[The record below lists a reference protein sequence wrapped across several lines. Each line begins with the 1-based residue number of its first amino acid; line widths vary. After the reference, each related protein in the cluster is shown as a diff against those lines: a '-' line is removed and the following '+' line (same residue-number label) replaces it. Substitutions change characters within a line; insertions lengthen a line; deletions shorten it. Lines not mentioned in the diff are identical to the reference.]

1 MYFLRLILIF
11 FLFQNYALS
20 IENLNL
26 VIIDLDY
33 VFKNSYAGKKIS
45 KNSINK
51 KEALIKEKN
60 KIEAKLEKQKND
72 IMSKRNV
79 LDKKD
84 FEEKVISHQKQ
95 VKEYQIKIN
104 QDLKKVNDK
113 FIKDNIELKKEIDKL
128 LIEYSKE
135 NNIDLIVNKNSIVV
149 SNTKIDMTM
158 QILEIINNKI
168 K

>member
-20 IENLNL
+20 NENLNL

-33 VFKNSYAGKKIS
+33 VFKNSNAGKKIS

-79 LDKKD
+79 IDKKD
-84 FEEKVISHQKQ
+84 FEEKVISHQNQ
-95 VKEYQIKIN
+95 VKEHQIKIN

>member
-1 MYFLRLILIF
+1 MNFLRLILIF

-20 IENLNL
+20 NENLNL

-33 VFKNSYAGKKIS
+33 VFKNSNAGKKIS

-84 FEEKVISHQKQ
+84 FEEKVISHQNQ
-95 VKEYQIKIN
+95 VKEHQIKIN

-135 NNIDLIVNKNSIVV
+135 NSIDLIVNKNSIVV

>member
-1 MYFLRLILIF
+1 MFFFRLILIF
-11 FLFQNYALS
+11 FLFHNHVLS
-20 IENLNL
+20 NENLNL

-33 VFKNSYAGKKIS
+33 VFKNSNIGKKIS
-45 KNSINK
+45 ETSISK

-72 IMSKRNV
+72 IMSKKNV
-79 LDKKD
+79 LDKKE
-84 FEEKVISHQKQ
+84 FEAKVISHQKE
-95 VKEYQIKIN
+95 VKDYQIKMN
-104 QDLKKVNDK
+104 NDLKKVNDE
-113 FIKDNIELKKEIDKL
+113 FIKKNIEFKKKVDQL

-135 NNIDLIVNKNSIVV
+135 NNIDLIVSKNSVV
-149 SNTKIDMTM
+149 LSNTKIDMTK

>member
-20 IENLNL
+20 NENLNL

-33 VFKNSYAGKKIS
+33 VFKNSNAGKKIS

-84 FEEKVISHQKQ
+84 FEEKVISHQNQ
-95 VKEYQIKIN
+95 VKEHQIKIN

-135 NNIDLIVNKNSIVV
+135 NSIDLIVNKNSIVV
-149 SNTKIDMTM
+149 SNTKIDMTT

>member
-20 IENLNL
+20 NENLNL

-33 VFKNSYAGKKIS
+33 VFKNSNAGKKIS

-79 LDKKD
+79 IDKKD

-95 VKEYQIKIN
+95 VKEHQIKIN

-135 NNIDLIVNKNSIVV
+135 NSIDLIVNKNSIVV
-149 SNTKIDMTM
+149 SNTKIDMTT